1 MALQMATNITPD
13 VFSGVGGE
21 TFDANVGL
29 DVSWQV
35 NGTSPMVAYRIVI
48 QSYNESSTQLYST
61 GKVALANPFYGTNYK
76 GNVQFFQANT
86 ISASALA
93 GAGITNGNSYKMV
106 ITQWWGATDAQSVT
120 QNSAAIIAAWSKPT
134 LTMGELP
141 NPITSRIYTFTA
153 TFDQAQ
159 GDTINWIRWQV
170 APADDTDNVLY
181 DSGNIYGTSELRL
194 DYDGLFTGVSYA
206 VQCSVQTQSG
216 MEVSTGWV
224 TFNVSYPVSEPDGVL
239 TAQMMC
245 DVKGINVNWSS
256 ARSTV
261 GYVDGDYQIK
271 DDTLILP
278 NGSEAVWETEND
290 KPINYSTPYSF
301 IWKGRLPVS
310 GIMPFQFEQEGYDTP
325 FGIELIFDKS
335 DRTTFKAYGLD
346 TEADEPLSTTNS
358 FNVYPD
364 RWWVVYGTP
373 TKIVAQNFEYT
384 GGLYPDTDLY
394 PSETLYPIESVGIVP
409 SNTLSLPFLSS
420 TTWTQHPLTKIIL
433 NGPQTTEYLWIKK
446 GVLDDATITS
456 ATTDGTYHPA
466 WTSDTMYL
474 ATFTDGLNAGNLE
487 TNGYALYRRNIGTG
501 EYLHMLD
508 MGIDITSVF
517 DFGARNQNEYEYQL
531 YYADDTAFTA
541 SPMSSQPITPCIWD
555 WVLCACTEDDSGIYH
570 VQKVYSFGC
579 NVESG
584 SMSNNNSPTLQKT
597 FTKYPNYQPDT
608 ANYRSGTL
616 KGLIGKVDPVTSQYS
631 DTVELA
637 QELNELS
644 TSNWT
649 IFLKD
654 RKGNMYMVRTG
665 SAIQTT
671 ITDVYPNQATSIAI
685 PWVEIGDASDAV
697 VLAVPGDDVYEEM
710 ELATASVRRN

>member
-21 TFDANVGL
+21 TFDADVGL

-35 NGTSPMVAYRIVI
+35 NGTSPMTAYQIVI
-48 QSYNESSTQLYST
+48 QSYNESSTQLYTT
-61 GKVALANPFYGTNYK
+61 GKVALATPFYGTNYK

-134 LTMGELP
+134 LTLDELP
-141 NPITSRIYTFTA
+141 DPITSRIYTFTA
-153 TFDQAQ
+153 TFNQMQ
-159 GDTINWIRWQV
+159 GDTINWIRWGV

-224 TFNVSYPVSEPDGVL
+224 TFNVSYPVSQPDGVL
-239 TAQMMC
+239 TAQMMRQ
-245 DVKGINVNWSS
+245 KKSINVNWSS

-261 GYVDGDYQIK
+261 GYVNGSYSIE
-271 DDTLILP
+271 DDKITLP
-278 NGSEAVWETEND
+278 NGSQAVWDTEND

-310 GIMPFQFEQEGYDTP
+310 GIVPFRFEQEGYDEA
-325 FGIELIFDKS
+325 FGVNLQFGEGV
-335 DRTTFKAYGLD
+335 TTRMTAYGLD
-346 TEADEPLSTTNS
+346 TGSNVTMAASMSIT
-358 FNVYPD
+358 VYPD
-364 RWWVVYGTP
+364 RWWVIYGTP
-373 TKIVAQNFEYT
+373 EKIVAQAFEYY
-384 GGLYPDTDLY
+384 GGLYPRTNLY
-394 PSETLYPIESVGIVP
+394 PSETLYPVQSTRIAP
-409 SNTLSLPFLSS
+409 TMSLMISS
-420 TTWTQHPLTKIIL
+420 SKRPWTQHPLTKVIL
-433 NGPQTTEYLWIKK
+433 NGPQTTEYLWITK
-446 GVLDDATITS
+446 GVLDDATITA
-456 ATTDGTYHPA
+456 ATSDGTYHPT

-474 ATFTDGLNAGNLE
+474 ATFADGLNAGNLE
-487 TNGYALYRRNIGTG
+487 TNGYALYRRNIATG
-501 EYLHMLD
+501 EYLHLLD
-508 MGIDITSVF
+508 MGIDTTSIF
-517 DFGARNQNEYEYQL
+517 DFGARNQTEYEYQL

-541 SPMSSQPITPCIWD
+541 SPMSSQPITPCIWE
-555 WVLCACTEDDSGIYH
+555 WVLCACTEDANGIYH

-597 FTKYPNYQPDT
+597 FTRYPNYQPDT

-616 KGLIGKVDPVTSQYS
+616 KGLIGKVDPTTNQYS

-637 QELNELS
+637 QELNDLS
-644 TSNWT
+644 TSEWT
-649 IFLKD
+649 LFLKD

-685 PWVEIGDASDAV
+685 PWVEIGDASNAV
-697 VLAVPGDDVYEEM
+697 VLAVPGDDVYEEL
-710 ELATASVRRN
+710 ELATESVRRN

>member
-21 TFDANVGL
+21 TFDADVGL

-35 NGTSPMVAYRIVI
+35 NGTSPMIAYRIVI
-48 QSYNESSTQLYST
+48 QSYNESSTQLYTT
-61 GKVALANPFYGTNYK
+61 GKVALATPFYGTNYK

-134 LTMGELP
+134 LTLGELP

-153 TFDQAQ
+153 TFNQSQ

-224 TFNVSYPVSEPDGVL
+224 TFNVSYTVSQPDGVL
-239 TAQMMC
+239 TAQMIC
-245 DVKGINVNWSS
+245 QKKGINVNWSS

-261 GYVDGDYQIK
+261 GYVNGNYEIK
-271 DDTLILP
+271 DDALTLS
-278 NGSEAVWETEND
+278 NGSQAVWETEND
-290 KPINYSTPYSF
+290 KPINYGTPYSF

-310 GIMPFQFEQEGYDTP
+310 GIHAFEFEQEGYSTP
-325 FGIELIFDKS
+325 FSVVLNFGEGVNTAFQPI
-335 DRTTFKAYGLD
+335 GLD
-346 TEADEPLSTTNS
+346 FGEDYNPIATATQK
-358 FNVYPD
+358 VRAD
-364 RWWVVYGTP
+364 RWWVVCGTP
-373 TKIVAQNFEYT
+373 DKIVAQAFEYT
-384 GGLYPDTDLY
+384 GGLYPDTNLY
-394 PSETLYPIESVGIVP
+394 PSQTLYPIQSTGI
-409 SNTLSLPFLSS
+409 LPMVQMEITSS
-420 TTWTQHPLTKIIL
+420 SKAWKQHPLTKVTL
-433 NGPQTTEYLWIKK
+433 NGPQTTEYLWITE
-446 GVLDDATITS
+446 GVLSDETITTALS
-456 ATTDGTYHPA
+456 DGTYHPA
-466 WTSDTMYL
+466 WTENTMYL

-487 TNGYALYRRNIGTG
+487 TNGYALYRRNIATG
-501 EYLHMLD
+501 EYLHLLD

-531 YYADDTAFTA
+531 YYADDTSFTA
-541 SPMSSQPITPCIWD
+541 SPMSSQPITPCIWE
-555 WVLCACTEDDSGIYH
+555 WVLCACTEDENGIYH
-570 VQKVYSFGC
+570 VQRVYSFGC

-584 SMSNNNSPTLQKT
+584 TVSNNNSPTLQKT

-616 KGLIGKVDPVTSQYS
+616 KGLIGKVDPVTNQYS

-637 QELNELS
+637 QELNDLS

>member
-21 TFDANVGL
+21 TFDADVGL

-35 NGTSPMVAYRIVI
+35 NGTSPMTAYRIVI
-48 QSYNESSTQLYST
+48 QSYNESSTQLYTT
-61 GKVALANPFYGTNYK
+61 GKVALATPFYGTNYK

-120 QNSAAIIAAWSKPT
+120 QNSAAIIAAWSRPT
-134 LTMGELP
+134 LTLDELP
-141 NPITSRIYTFTA
+141 NPITSRIYTFAA
-153 TFDQAQ
+153 TFNQSQ

-170 APADDTDNVLY
+170 APADDTDNVIY

-224 TFNVSYPVSEPDGVL
+224 AFNVSYTVSQPDGVL
-239 TAQMMC
+239 TAQMIC
-245 DVKGINVNWSS
+245 QKKGINVNWSS

-261 GYVDGDYQIK
+261 GYVNGNYEIK
-271 DDTLILP
+271 DDALTLS
-278 NGSEAVWETEND
+278 NGSQAVWETEND
-290 KPINYSTPYSF
+290 KPINYGTPYSF

-310 GIMPFQFEQEGYDTP
+310 GIHAFEFEQEGYSTP
-325 FGIELIFDKS
+325 FSVVLNFGEGVNTAFQLI
-335 DRTTFKAYGLD
+335 GLD
-346 TEADEPLSTTNS
+346 FGEDYNPIATATQK
-358 FNVYPD
+358 VRAD
-364 RWWVVYGTP
+364 RWWVVCGTP
-373 TKIVAQNFEYT
+373 DKIVAQAFEYT
-384 GGLYPDTDLY
+384 GGLYPDTNLY
-394 PSETLYPIESVGIVP
+394 PSQTLYPIQNTGI
-409 SNTLSLPFLSS
+409 LPMVQMEITSS
-420 TTWTQHPLTKIIL
+420 SKAWKQHPLTKVTL
-433 NGPQTTEYLWIKK
+433 NGPQTTEYLWITE
-446 GVLDDATITS
+446 GVLSDETIATALS
-456 ATTDGTYHPA
+456 DGTYHPA
-466 WTSDTMYL
+466 WTANTMYL

-487 TNGYALYRRNIGTG
+487 TNGYALYRRNIATG
-501 EYLHMLD
+501 EYLHLLD

-531 YYADDTAFTA
+531 YYADDTSFTA
-541 SPMSSQPITPCIWD
+541 SPMSSQPITPCIWE
-555 WVLCACTEDDSGIYH
+555 WVLCACTEDENGIYH
-570 VQKVYSFGC
+570 VQRVYSFGC

-584 SMSNNNSPTLQKT
+584 TVSNNNSPTLQKT

-616 KGLIGKVDPVTSQYS
+616 KGLIGKVDPVTNQYS

-637 QELNELS
+637 QELNDLS

-665 SAIQTT
+665 SAIQAT

>member
-21 TFDANVGL
+21 TFDADVGL

-35 NGTSPMVAYRIVI
+35 NGTSPMIAYRIVI
-48 QSYNESSTQLYST
+48 QSYNESSTQLYTT
-61 GKVALANPFYGTNYK
+61 GKVALATPFYGTNYK

-134 LTMGELP
+134 LTLGELP

-153 TFDQAQ
+153 TFNQSQ

-224 TFNVSYPVSEPDGVL
+224 AFNVSYTVSQPDGVL
-239 TAQMMC
+239 TAQMIC
-245 DVKGINVNWSS
+245 QKKGINVNWSS

-261 GYVDGDYQIK
+261 GYVNGNYEIK
-271 DDTLILP
+271 DDALTLS
-278 NGSEAVWETEND
+278 NGSQAVWETEND
-290 KPINYSTPYSF
+290 KPINYGTPYSF

-310 GIMPFQFEQEGYDTP
+310 GIHAFEFEQEGYSTP
-325 FGIELIFDKS
+325 FSVVLNFGEGVNTAFQLI
-335 DRTTFKAYGLD
+335 GLD
-346 TEADEPLSTTNS
+346 FGEDYNPIATATQK
-358 FNVYPD
+358 VRAD
-364 RWWVVYGTP
+364 RWWVVCGTP
-373 TKIVAQNFEYT
+373 DKIVAQAFEYT
-384 GGLYPDTDLY
+384 GGLYPDTNLY
-394 PSETLYPIESVGIVP
+394 PSQTLYPIQSTGI
-409 SNTLSLPFLSS
+409 LPMVQMEITSS
-420 TTWTQHPLTKIIL
+420 SKAWKQHPLTKVTL
-433 NGPQTTEYLWIKK
+433 NGPQTTEYLWITE
-446 GVLDDATITS
+446 GVLSDETITTALS
-456 ATTDGTYHPA
+456 DGTYHPA
-466 WTSDTMYL
+466 WTANTMYL

-487 TNGYALYRRNIGTG
+487 TNGYALYRRNIATG
-501 EYLHMLD
+501 EYLHLLD

-531 YYADDTAFTA
+531 YYADDTSFTA
-541 SPMSSQPITPCIWD
+541 SPMSSQPITPCIWE
-555 WVLCACTEDDSGIYH
+555 WVLCACTEDENGIYH
-570 VQKVYSFGC
+570 VQRVYSFGC

-584 SMSNNNSPTLQKT
+584 TVSNNNSPTLQKT

-616 KGLIGKVDPVTSQYS
+616 KGLIGKVDPVTNQYS

-637 QELNELS
+637 QELNDLS

-665 SAIQTT
+665 SAIQAT